1 MLKSDKP
8 KIVEELAAKL
18 KEAKSV
24 NFIDF
29 TGMDIKSQQG
39 LKRELKASSATML
52 VAKNTLL
59 KLASKAAK
67 LPSEVLEDSILKGQ
81 TAVILA
87 SDDPVAPIQVIGKFS
102 KVTNTPQF
110 KAGVVEGI
118 FQNKDGLIAI
128 SKLPSKEILAGQTVG
143 NIASPMYMLI
153 SNLQGTIQELMGT
166 LSAKVG

>member
-8 KIVEELAAKL
+8 KIVAEVQEKLQSAKC
-18 KEAKSV
+18 V

-29 TGMDIKSQQG
+29 TGMDIKSQQA
-39 LKRELKASSATML
+39 LKRELKAADSVML

-67 LPSEVLEDSILKGQ
+67 LPSEVLEDAILRGQ

-87 SDDPVAPIQVIGKFS
+87 SNDPVAPIQVIGKFS
-102 KVTNTPQF
+102 KLTNTPQF
-110 KAGVVEGI
+110 KAGVIEGI

-128 SKLPSKEILAGQTVG
+128 SKLPSKEVLVGQTVG

-153 SNLQGTIQELMGT
+153 SNLEGTIQELIGT
-166 LSAKVG
+166 ISAKVG